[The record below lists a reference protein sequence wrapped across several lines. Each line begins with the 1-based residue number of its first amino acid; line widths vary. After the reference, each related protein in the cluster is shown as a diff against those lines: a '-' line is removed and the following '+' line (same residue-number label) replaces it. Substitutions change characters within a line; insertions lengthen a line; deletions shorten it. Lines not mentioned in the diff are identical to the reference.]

1 MPLLGGVRG
10 GLMNEN
16 TNVQGCD
23 ANVAEQNWNSTEHK
37 RIKRIMKKI
46 KIETNCKKMLADVFT
61 PVGIYLRLRD
71 RFRDTILLESTDHHA
86 AENSW
91 SFIGINA
98 IAGMEIRS
106 TTSIEFKLPGQK
118 SERIDIK
125 EPIEVPQQLFDFMN
139 HFEVSGDCK
148 EAKFAQGLYGYTTYD
163 AVQFFETINLH
174 TERKEP
180 NSIPLMRYRLYQYL
194 IAINHHKDE
203 LFICENIIA
212 GLESEVAVV
221 ESLICSK
228 DVPVF
233 PFAVKGEESSNITN
247 EEYLEMVK
255 KGIASCH
262 RGDVFQIVLSRRF
275 QQSFT
280 GDEFNVYRALRSIN
294 PSPYLFFFD
303 YGDYKL
309 MGSSPEAQIIINNG
323 KAIVH
328 PIAGTFK
335 RTGDDAIDQ
344 QEAERLLKDA
354 KENAEHVMLV
364 DLARNDL
371 SRVCDDVS
379 VAHYRQVQYYS
390 HVIHLVSEVTGKVRP
405 NYNPFELLAK
415 TFPAGTLSGAPKIKA
430 MQLIDG
436 YEPTARSYYGGGI
449 GFMGFDG
456 SCNHAIMIRT
466 FLSKNNTLIY
476 QAGAGVVAAS
486 KPESELQEVNN
497 KLGALK
503 KAIEFAASL
512 NPSKGGTL

>member
-1 MPLLGGVRG
+1 
-10 GLMNEN
+10 
-16 TNVQGCD
+16 
-23 ANVAEQNWNSTEHK
+23 
-37 RIKRIMKKI
+37 
-46 KIETNCKKMLADVFT
+46 MLADVFT

-98 IAGMEIRS
+98 IAGIEIINSS
-106 TTSIEFKLPGQK
+106 TIEYKLPAQK
-118 SERIDIK
+118 PERLTIK
-125 EPIEVPQQLFDFMN
+125 NKKQVPQLLWDFMKR
-139 HFEVSGDCK
+139 FELTGTPCR
-148 EAKFAQGLYGYTTYD
+148 EAQFAQGLYGYTTFD
-163 AVQFFETINLH
+163 AVQYFDDIELT
-174 TERKEP
+174 K
-180 NSIPLMRYRLYQYL
+180 IPAAGVGTMRYRLYQYV

-203 LFICENIIA
+203 LFICENKMV
-212 GLESEVAVV
+212 GVESELAAV
-221 ESLICSK
+221 ESLIRSK

-233 PFAVKGEESSNITN
+233 PFAVKGVESSNISN
-247 EEYLEMVK
+247 EAYIEMVQ
-255 KGIASCH
+255 KGIASCL

-275 QQSFT
+275 QQSFS

-309 MGSSPEAQIIINNG
+309 MGSSPESQLIIKNG
-323 KAIVH
+323 KAVVH

-379 VAHYRQVQYYS
+379 VAQYRQVQYYS

-405 NYNPFELLAK
+405 NSNPFELLAK

-430 MQLIDG
+430 MQLIDN
-436 YEPTARSYYGGGI
+436 YETTARSYYGGGI

-466 FLSKNNTLIY
+466 FLSKDNTLFY

-503 KAIEFAASL
+503 KAIEFAV
-512 NPSKGGTL
+512 TIE